1 MKVIFLDIDGVL
13 NSSNT
18 PNPRNFPYVV
28 DKTLLDRLNGLLDR
42 TGAKVVLSSTWRTDP
57 VGLLAAR
64 YWGIP
69 FIDVCP
75 DQPESARCD
84 EMLTWLSE
92 HPEVT
97 RYAVVDDEND
107 CLDELPLFQPSAK
120 TGLSDDIVEGLEKFL
135 KEETD
140 ETMKAPA
147 IVRLGQNIYSF
158 FKREKS

>member
-1 MKVIFLDIDGVL
+1 M
-13 NSSNT
+13 
-18 PNPRNFPYVV
+18 
-28 DKTLLDRLNGLLDR
+28 
-42 TGAKVVLSSTWRTDP
+42 
-57 VGLLAAR
+57 GLLAAR

-75 DQPESARCD
+75 DEPKSARCD
-84 EMLTWLSE
+84 EMLTWLSN

-135 KEETD
+135 NGETD
-140 ETMKAPA
+140 KTMKAPA
-147 IVRLGQNIYSF
+147 VVRLGQNIYSL